1 MDKFKLKIVTPERVV
16 LTDEVS
22 QLSVSTTSGQITIL
36 PHHLPLVS
44 QLAPGEIIVKY
55 QDKEASLMAVFGG
68 FIEVLPDEV
77 IILADR
83 AEYAADIDEQRAE
96 EARQRAEDALKEEH
110 IDSEQFAMLSAT
122 LEKELN
128 RLRVSRKYKK
138 QNTNII
144 QH

>member
-16 LTDEVS
+16 LTDEVD

-36 PHHLPLVS
+36 PHHLPLIS
-44 QLAPGEIIVKY
+44 QLAPGEIIVKH
-55 QDKEASLMAVFGG
+55 QNKEVSLMAVFGG

-96 EARQRAEDALKEEH
+96 EARQRAEAALKEEH
-110 IDSEQFAMLSAT
+110 VDSEQFAMLSAT

-128 RLRVSRKYKK
+128 RLRVARKYKQK
-138 QNTNII
+138 GMHNLQ
-144 QH
+144 